1 MTRNRTA
8 HRAEDMPAELLSAL
22 ENVITDTKTLLEKG
36 LDKLLNMPTDAAEW
50 WSMFMEHLEDII
62 ECNEKAETTI
72 SADLL
77 RECAS
82 KHDHWRASVILS
94 SIVECAYDN
103 VARYQWPSWA
113 VVRML
118 EHSYDKIYEDAFHE
132 NVM

>member
-1 MTRNRTA
+1 MQRNRTA

-22 ENVITDTKTLLEKG
+22 EDVITDTEIQLATNERVIVV
-36 LDKLLNMPTDAAEW
+36 NMPTDAAEW
-50 WSMFMEHLEDII
+50 WTMFMEHLEDII

-94 SIVECAYDN
+94 SIVECSYDY

-118 EHSYDKIYEDAFHE
+118 EHSYDNCYEGVA
-132 NVM
+132 